1 VLALVLVAPAVPT
14 ALATATADGTSS
26 ADPVEQRPTPRKVL
40 DTLAWSSEHDDT
52 LLSPLVSATATQG
65 GTEDLRAAYDAG
77 RAWADARLSTADRP
91 ALEDALVALYAHA
104 PADIGPEAMDTDT
117 VPRPYVAPLAVLVQ
131 LAAHEQ
137 IEPTPL
143 TPHPRANAHA
153 SAERLA
159 FTAGALEP
167 ARAALHDARAGSPVD
182 EVTPLDPLGLV
193 VLGSTGDDTYD
204 PHTIAEP
211 FRWQGPIVL
220 VEPGGDDTYNVPVA
234 SRSLLDTVPILGFD
248 TWSIDYGGLALE
260 LAGNDTYN
268 SDVAKSRS
276 RYPQVM
282 LEERGDDTYGHLG
295 LQRSIA
301 YTSSGQALLHDEQ
314 GNDTYQ
320 VEDRGLAHANSLTTR
335 QESIAILADK
345 NGNDTYH
352 AYTAPEPNEATQGR
366 THAFA
371 ENAGAIAHIRD
382 YSGRDRYIS
391 NILAH
396 GKASDDGT
404 AFFWDERGADE
415 YFADLVGGSY
425 GIKTIS
431 ESGVFFAPTTRSA
444 GYFLETEGI
453 DEYEW
458 NRICGQCSVTRIPS
472 NSQTEVSSQPAR
484 RWGIFVD
491 CQADSGD
498 PVPCPDEQRRV
509 LERVLEGERP

>member
-167 ARAALHDARAGSPVD
+167 ARPALHDARAGSPVD

-260 LAGNDTYN
+260 VAGNDTYN

-352 AYTAPEPNEATQGR
+352 ANTENGGGRTLAYADKAGAVAHLRDYQGDDDYTA
-366 THAFA
+366 
-371 ENAGAIAHIRD
+371 
-382 YSGRDRYIS
+382 
-391 NILAH
+391 NILSYAKS
-396 GKASDDGT
+396 GDDGT
-404 AFFWDERGADE
+404 SFFWDEKGDDAFHVDLLCTSFGGKSLEERG
-415 YFADLVGGSY
+415 L
-425 GIKTIS
+425 I
-431 ESGVFFAPTTRSA
+431 FAPTQRSA
-444 GYFLETEGI
+444 AYFLDTQGS
-453 DEYEW
+453 DDYAW
-458 NRICGQCSVTRIPS
+458 KRTCPVPVHFPDNNKTDVDSHDDRK
-472 NSQTEVSSQPAR
+472 
-484 RWGIFVD
+484 WGIFVD
-491 CQADSGD
+491 CQADPGD

-509 LERVLEGERP
+509 LERILESERP

>member
-143 TPHPRANAHA
+143 TPDPRANAHA

-371 ENAGAIAHIRD
+371 ENAGAIAHMRD
-382 YSGRDRYIS
+382 YSGDDAYIS
-391 NILAH
+391 NLISLARA
-396 GKASDDGT
+396 GDDGT
-404 AFFWDERGADE
+404 AFFWEQQGGERYYLPTLGPEFGVKSLEERG
-415 YFADLVGGSY
+415 V
-425 GIKTIS
+425 IS
-431 ESGVFFAPTTRSA
+431 APAQRSPV
-444 GYFLETEGI
+444 YFLDSKGADTYSWDSVCGI
-453 DEYEW
+453 
-458 NRICGQCSVTRIPS
+458 CTIPHYPE
-472 NSQTEVSSQPAR
+472 NGKTEVDTNPER